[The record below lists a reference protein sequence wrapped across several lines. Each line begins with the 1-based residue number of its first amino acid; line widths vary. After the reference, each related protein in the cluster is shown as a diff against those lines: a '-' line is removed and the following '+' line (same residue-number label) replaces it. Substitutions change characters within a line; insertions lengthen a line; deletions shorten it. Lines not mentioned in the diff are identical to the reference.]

1 MSDYKYISD
10 VEYYKYVHT
19 IANGLA
25 EAGFKKGDKIAFYC
39 ETRYEWMAMV
49 LACSCRGIIVVTVYA
64 TLGTDAVNIALKET
78 DVAGAFVSSETYS
91 KLTELDFCKSK
102 PIRIICCDDIDL
114 DENGIKLKDMLNAP
128 KVDDDIPNPDDIAII
143 MYTSGTAGSPKG
155 VVALQ
160 KNLLGITHS
169 FAHKMGY
176 GKHTRYICYLPLA
189 HIFELT
195 IEFCCLVWGA
205 TLGYSSQRTLTSA
218 FMHESQCD
226 LHAFGP
232 TFMNG
237 VPTVFNKIR
246 KILEDKIS
254 RSPAITRMIF
264 NLSFFLKKTLY
275 VDMQLCPRYISIPI
289 IWLTNKI
296 VFKKITQEIFGTNL
310 GGVIMGG
317 SPLSKELQIFL
328 QVALDNVE
336 IMQGYGM
343 TETCGPVCNMY
354 HGDYAYGT
362 IGVLYPHFEAKLR
375 DT

>member
-1 MSDYKYISD
+1 MSISVVLSILAVVLTILYFLRIKPLPKELFGTWVGDAKPHESRIRRDCTAVGKLIDRPEQGYTTLYEMLESFPTKNQPHLIGYRDQLECIPFKTVKSIVDGKEVEKKLYKYKMSDYKYFSD
-10 VEYYKYVHT
+10 VEFYDYVHA

-64 TLGTDAVNIALKET
+64 TLGTDAVNIAIKET
-78 DVAGAFVSSETYS
+78 DIAGALVSAETYS
-91 KLTELDFCKSK
+91 KLTELEFYKSK
-102 PIRIICCDDIDL
+102 RIRTICCDDIDL

-169 FAHKMGY
+169 FVHKLGY
-176 GKHTRYICYLPLA
+176 SKETRYICYLPLA

-205 TLGYSSQRTLTSA
+205 TLGYSSQRTLTPA

-226 LHAFGP
+226 LHAFG
-232 TFMNG
+232 
-237 VPTVFNKIR
+237 
-246 KILEDKIS
+246 
-254 RSPAITRMIF
+254 
-264 NLSFFLKKTLY
+264 
-275 VDMQLCPRYISIPI
+275 
-289 IWLTNKI
+289 
-296 VFKKITQEIFGTNL
+296 
-310 GGVIMGG
+310 
-317 SPLSKELQIFL
+317 
-328 QVALDNVE
+328 
-336 IMQGYGM
+336 
-343 TETCGPVCNMY
+343 
-354 HGDYAYGT
+354 
-362 IGVLYPHFEAKLR
+362 
-375 DT
+375 